1 LLFYKRQTMTKKKLH
16 IINLVDGT
24 IDIDLQ
30 LELIA
35 GKQGL
40 DKEISVGDINRP
52 GLSLAGFFDFFA
64 FERMQVFGLGETA
77 YMRQLRKD
85 QMKEMLERFFS
96 YDILC
101 CVFTHDELPNDIF
114 IELANSRNIP
124 TFITKYRT
132 TRFVSLWTHA
142 VERYF
147 APSMTIHGSLID
159 VFGVGILLL
168 GKSGVGKSECALELI
183 EKGHRLVADDVVET
197 QKIDEL
203 FIFGASAEIVKHH
216 MEIRG
221 LGILNVRDIYGIGSV
236 RNRKRIDLIIQ
247 LEEWDE
253 TREYDRLGI
262 DEQKYSI
269 LDIEIAYIVIPVR
282 PGRNIPVLVETAA
295 LNHRLKKMG
304 VYSAKE
310 LDEKIQKIVRKE

>member
-1 LLFYKRQTMTKKKLH
+1 MAKKTLH
-16 IINLVDGT
+16 VSNLIDGT

-30 LELIA
+30 LELLA
-35 GKQGL
+35 GEKGL
-40 DKEISVGDINRP
+40 DKEIGVGDINRP

-64 FERMQVFGLGETA
+64 FERIQVFGLGETA
-77 YMRQLRKD
+77 FMRQLQHE

-101 CVFTHDELPNDIF
+101 CVFTHDERPNEMF
-114 IELANSRNIP
+114 IELANKKNIA
-124 TFITKYRT
+124 TFVSKYRT

-142 VERYF
+142 VEKYF
-147 APSMTIHGSLID
+147 APSMRIHGSLID
-159 VFGVGILLL
+159 VFGMGILLL

-203 FIFGASAEIVKHH
+203 FLFGSSAEILKHH

-221 LGILNVRDIYGIGSV
+221 LGILNVREIYGIGSV
-236 RNRKRIDLIIQ
+236 RNRKRIDLIVK

-253 TREYDRLGI
+253 TKEYDRLGI
-262 DEQKYSI
+262 DEQKHTI
-269 LDIEIAYIVIPVR
+269 LDIDISYITIPVR

-304 VYSAKE
+304 TYSAKE
-310 LDEKIQKIVRKE
+310 LDKKIQKIVGKE